1 MRPKAQEDLARFVRE
16 GREMGADAVPKILQL
31 LRLDND
37 VRTAPMWKFKDGKL
51 VGYPTLR
58 ATYIAALRSIPGEEA
73 GAALV
78 SLLPGAES
86 AEEAYL
92 ISLSMQER
100 GLSGWSEDLLTR
112 AQKGNAVNR
121 QLRVQ
126 MARFAAAKDPVG
138 TAARIV
144 DDAPRGASKSD
155 GRVLLSATIS
165 LPLDMAMTATERLI
179 EDQNVTY
186 RAKQLLLAKMLERPE
201 PEVYTALEEL
211 MNRRE
216 FTEEL
221 RIRTAHE
228 AVNNIS
234 FFIDMK
240 SYQSAV
246 AAKDTAK
253 ADEIRRRFNLRLR
266 HAKRLVSTALRLDV
280 ETSTDKRAQSLNRRL
295 QALKLD

>member
-16 GREMGADAVPKILQL
+16 CRDVGTEAVPMILQL

-58 ATYIAALRSIPGEEA
+58 ATYITALRSIPGAEA

-78 SLLPGAES
+78 SLLPDAES

-100 GLSGWSEDLLTR
+100 GLSGWTEDLLSR

-121 QLRVQ
+121 QLREQ
-126 MARFAAAKDPVG
+126 MARFAAANDPIG
-138 TAARIV
+138 TAARILHDV
-144 DDAPRGASKSD
+144 PRGASKSD
-155 GRVLLSATIS
+155 ARVLLSATTS
-165 LPLDMAMTATERLI
+165 LPLELAMTTTERLI
-179 EDQNVTY
+179 EDQDVTY
-186 RAKQLLLAKMLERPE
+186 RAKQLLLAKILERPE

-216 FTEEL
+216 FGEEL

-228 AVNNIS
+228 AVNNTS

-240 SYQSAV
+240 SYQAAV

-266 HAKRLVSTALRLDV
+266 YAKSLVSTALRLNV

-295 QALKLD
+295 RALTLD